1 MAMTLRK
8 RLVLGFFSFL
18 TLAILSINV
27 RFDRTFSHV
36 DASLTESIKA
46 AERQGVEVVARRQEV
61 INSSGK
67 YPEGLFVVVI
77 ACPTDF
83 NVEECFVKTTALA
96 QDLKGSA
103 AVYHLSQLPGAF
115 RGQMP
120 IGFTSEQMASQSVVL
135 MEIHVPLSPT
145 LFERQDSGL

>member
-1 MAMTLRK
+1 MSRK
-8 RLVLGFFSFL
+8 RLVLGAICL
-18 TLAILSINV
+18 LLLALFAINI

-61 INSSGK
+61 INPSGK

-83 NVEECFVKTTALA
+83 SVEECFVKTTALA
-96 QDLKGSA
+96 HDLKGSA
-103 AVYHLSQLPGAF
+103 ATYRLSQLPRAF
-115 RGQMP
+115 RGTMP
-120 IGFTSEQMASQSVVL
+120 IGFSAGDMPNNSIVL
-135 MEIHVPLSPT
+135 IEIHVPLSPT